1 MQIAVIGAGYVGLV
15 SGICFASLGFKVNI
29 VDKNEEKINL
39 LNKGVIPIF
48 EESLEDILK
57 QNRQNLNFSTKVE
70 NVKNSDVIFIAVGTP
85 QDSKTGKANLSYLQE
100 AGKQIAPFLKENT
113 TVVIKSTVPPKTNED
128 FQKIIKK
135 INPKLKLYFA
145 SNPEFLRE
153 GSGVKD
159 FLYPERIVIGV
170 EDAFSKQK
178 LEFLYEKII
187 ATGAK
192 FIVTDITSAEL
203 SKYAS
208 NTFLATKV
216 AFINEISN
224 LCFKLNANIDDISKI
239 MGLDSRIGAKF
250 LQAGPGF
257 GGSCFP
263 KDILALEN
271 ISKQNK
277 AKSNITQAVIKAN
290 KKRIENI
297 LQHIQNIAGNIK
309 NKNISVLGLAFKAGT
324 DDIRSSPAIYIV
336 EKLLKKGAKINVH
349 DFKAMQNAKNYFLK
363 QKNISFF
370 DNAEDAINKKTQ
382 LILILTEWKEYIQI
396 DFEKLLN
403 ENKSL
408 KVFDTRNLLKKHLK
422 HKRYFSL

>member
-15 SGICFASLGFKVNI
+15 SGVCFASLGFKVSI
-29 VDKNEEKINL
+29 IDKNEEKINL
-39 LNKGVIPIF
+39 LNKGIIPIF
-48 EESLEDILK
+48 EEGLEDILK

-70 NVKNSDVIFIAVGTP
+70 VVKDADVIFIAVGTP
-85 QDSKTGKANLSYLQE
+85 QDSKTGKANLKFLQKAAKE
-100 AGKQIAPFLKENT
+100 IAPFLKENT
-113 TVVIKSTVPPKTNED
+113 LIVIKSTVPPKTNDD
-128 FQKIIKK
+128 FQKIIEKSVK
-135 INPKLKLYFA
+135 TKVYFA

-159 FLYPERIVIGV
+159 FLYPERIIIGV
-170 EDAFSKQK
+170 EDDFSRQK
-178 LEFLYEKII
+178 LEFLYAKII
-187 ATGAK
+187 ANGAK

-239 MGLDSRIGAKF
+239 MGLDSRIGTKF

-263 KDILALEN
+263 KDIFALEN
-271 ISKQNK
+271 ISKQHK
-277 AKSNITQAVIKAN
+277 AKSHITQAVIKAN
-290 KKRIENI
+290 EKRIENI
-297 LQHIQNIAGNIK
+297 LQHIQNISGSIK

-336 EKLLKKGAKINVH
+336 EKLLKKGAKINAH
-349 DFKAMQNAKNYFLK
+349 DFKALQNAKNYFLK

-370 DNAEDAINKKTQ
+370 DNAEDAIAKKTQ

-408 KVFDTRNLLKKHLK
+408 KIFDTRNLLKKHVEN
-422 HKRYFSL
+422 KRYFSL

>member
-113 TVVIKSTVPPKTNED
+113 TVVIKSTVPPKTNEH
-128 FQKIIKK
+128 FKKIIEKSVK
-135 INPKLKLYFA
+135 TKVYFA